1 MKEIRLFSLVT
12 LLIFGSLQMVIAQ
25 ELNYKTVDK
34 KGREK
39 LLGKITKE
47 GLQQD
52 SFANWFNPQYENY
65 QVDEETLKEIQK
77 QLKQCEVKVFL
88 GTWCG
93 DSRRE
98 VPRFVKILERANFP
112 MQNLSMIAVDYEKPL
127 YKKSPGGEEK
137 GLNIVKVPTFIFYK
151 NGKEVNRIIEY
162 PVVSQEKDMAQIL
175 NEEGYK
181 PNFSGLKAN

>member
-1 MKEIRLFSLVT
+1 MA
-12 LLIFGSLQMVIAQ
+12 IAQ
-25 ELNYKTVDK
+25 QLNYKTVDK

-65 QVDEETLKEIQK
+65 QVDEETVQALRK
-77 QLKQCEVKVFL
+77 QLKRYEIKVFL

-98 VPRFVKILERANFP
+98 VPRFIRILEAADFP
-112 MQNLSMIAVDYEKPL
+112 KENLSIIAVDYEKPF

-151 NGKEVNRIIEY
+151 KGAETNRIIEY
-162 PVVSQEKDMAQIL
+162 PVVSLEKDMAKIL
-175 NEEGYK
+175 KEEGYK